1 MSRRSTA
8 GTPVLVFSLVL
19 AFVVGSFALAF
30 ATPLPAPQPNADPQ
44 IADCSKATDADI
56 TKAVIEN
63 INKRFKP
70 EEIKAG
76 LHFTVTCK
84 NGVVEISGDAHGMNR
99 KDPRGVRTTVTTI
112 AQKTSCVK
120 KVVTKHFTHEHPIK
134 CAKTQKPCNGG
145 CIEQNEEC
153 NPLIR

>member
-8 GTPVLVFSLVL
+8 GTQVLLFSLAL

-30 ATPLPAPQPNADPQ
+30 ATPLSASQPNPDPQ

-63 INKRFKP
+63 INKRFTP
-70 EEIKAG
+70 AEIKAG
-76 LHFTVTCK
+76 LHFSVSCK
-84 NGVVEISGDAHGMNR
+84 NGVVEISGDAHGINR
-99 KDPRGVRTTVTTI
+99 KDPRAIRTTVTTI

-120 KVVTKHFTHEHPIK
+120 KVVTKHFTQEHPIK

-145 CIEQNEEC
+145 CIEKDEEC

>member
-8 GTPVLVFSLVL
+8 GTLVLVCSLALV
-19 AFVVGSFALAF
+19 FVVASFAGSV
-30 ATPLPAPQPNADPQ
+30 ATPLPVPAPNPQ

-76 LHFTVTCK
+76 LHFSVSCK
-84 NGVVEISGDAHGMNR
+84 NGVVYISGDAHGINR

-120 KVVTKHFTHEHPIK
+120 RVVTKHFTQEHPIK

>member
-1 MSRRSTA
+1 MSRRSIA
-8 GTPVLVFSLVL
+8 GSLILVFSLASV
-19 AFVVGSFALAF
+19 FVVGSFPLAF
-30 ATPLPAPQPNADPQ
+30 ATSLPASQPNADPQ

-56 TKAVIEN
+56 TKAVIGN

-84 NGVVEISGDAHGMNR
+84 NGVVEISGDAHGINR

-112 AQKTSCVK
+112 AEKTSCVK

>member
-1 MSRRSTA
+1 
-8 GTPVLVFSLVL
+8 VVSLTL
-19 AFVVGSFALAF
+19 AFVVCSFALAA
-30 ATPLPAPQPNADPQ
+30 ATPAPVPQPNSDPQ
-44 IADCSKATDADI
+44 TADCSKATDADI
-56 TKAVIEN
+56 VKAVIEN

-70 EEIKAG
+70 DEIKSQ
-76 LHFTVTCK
+76 LHFTIMCK
-84 NGVVEISGDAHGMNR
+84 NGIVEISGDAHGINR

-120 KVVTKHFTHEHPIK
+120 KVVTKHFTQEHPIK

-153 NPLIR
+153 TPLTR